1 MSEKEEPEI
10 IQVGP
15 MDPNK
20 KNSPIVE
27 EAPPEEAE
35 SKVAICYFNGREY
48 GIGAVVCSGGRLIR
62 CYSNGTWLPAGT
74 C

>member
-35 SKVAICYFNGREY
+35 SMTLCYFNGTKY
-48 GIGAVVCSGGRLIR
+48 AAGAVVCSGGRLIT
-62 CYSNGTWLPAGT
+62 CYGNGTWGNVGT